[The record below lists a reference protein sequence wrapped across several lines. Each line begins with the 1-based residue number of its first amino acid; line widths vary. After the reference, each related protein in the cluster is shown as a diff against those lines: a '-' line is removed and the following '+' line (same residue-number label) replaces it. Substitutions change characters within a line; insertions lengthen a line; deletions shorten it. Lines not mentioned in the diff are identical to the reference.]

1 MLQDFSTKL
10 YWLEI
15 SALNFFFFLHVE
27 RQNVQNDVMKFV
39 REMSVKKSRAEKK
52 PQVLNRLKPV

>member
-10 YWLEI
+10 YWLGI
-15 SALNFFFFLHVE
+15 SELNFFFLHVE

-39 REMSVKKSRAEKK
+39 REISVKKSRAEKT

>member
-10 YWLEI
+10 YWLGM
-15 SALNFFFFLHVE
+15 SALKFFFLHVE
-27 RQNVQNDVMKFV
+27 RQNVQNDVITFV
-39 REMSVKKSRAEKK
+39 REMSVKKSRAEQK

>member
-10 YWLEI
+10 YWLGI
-15 SALNFFFFLHVE
+15 SELIFFFLHVE

-39 REMSVKKSRAEKK
+39 REISVKKSRAEKT

>member
-1 MLQDFSTKL
+1 MLQDFPTKL
-10 YWLEI
+10 YWLGI
-15 SALNFFFFLHVE
+15 SALIFFLHVE

-39 REMSVKKSRAEKK
+39 REMSVKISRAEKN

>member
-10 YWLEI
+10 YWLGI
-15 SALNFFFFLHVE
+15 RALKFFFLHVE

-52 PQVLNRLKPV
+52 PQVINRLKPV